1 MGKYVVSDKIVETM
15 PVAVSVVV
23 GSLVSVPV
31 SMPVSVSLV
40 SVRMVVSLVVVSVVV
55 VWAAAKPARAERRS
69 SEGRIFVAAGLL
81 DIYIYIYII
90 PGRLENKVGLVGGR
104 NDCVCVTRVRRGCGK
119 SKEK

>member
-81 DIYIYIYII
+81 DIYIYIYNT
-90 PGRLENKVGLVGGR
+90 GSSREQGWFGWGKKRLCLCNACAPR
-104 NDCVCVTRVRRGCGK
+104 MW
-119 SKEK
+119 

>member
-81 DIYIYIYII
+81 DIYIYII